1 MKNTKYIAVMMLS
14 CTSMPVFAMANGFY
28 MGLMFGPATNN
39 APSLQAQVPNP
50 PLLPNGKINTT
61 IANPRHNQFA
71 SSFYLGNQFNT
82 YAGIEGGFTFFSSI
96 NYDTRDVQTYGGT
109 TQRVRDIY
117 LVGKGIFPFSDTGF
131 SIYGKAGVAA
141 SYLTMGGALN
151 PTYKPN
157 AQPPKLSGSTT
168 YKHKFSPT
176 FAIGASYDINQSWQT
191 ELSYNSVQVGD
202 NIGSV
207 SFFALGLSYHFTDK
221 YCGQFLC
228 DD

>member
-1 MKNTKYIAVMMLS
+1 MKNRIWKYIAILTVIGMA
-14 CTSMPVFAMANGFY
+14 VHANAMGNGFY

-39 APSLQAQVPNP
+39 APSLQAQVPEP
-50 PLLPNGKINTT
+50 PLLPNGKIHTT

-71 SSFYLGNQFNT
+71 SSFYMGNQFNR
-82 YAGIEGGFTFFSSI
+82 YAAIEGGFTFFSSI
-96 NYDTRDVQTYGGT
+96 NYDTRDVQTFGGT

-117 LVGKGIFPFSDTGF
+117 LVGKGIFPISETGF
-131 SIYGKAGVAA
+131 SIYGKLGIAA
-141 SYLTMGGALN
+141 SYLTTGGALN
-151 PTYKPN
+151 PTYKP
-157 AQPPKLSGSTT
+157 PKLSGSTI
-168 YKHKFSPT
+168 YKNKYSPT
-176 FAIGASYDINQSWQT
+176 FGIGASYDINQSWQT

-207 SFFALGLSYHFTDK
+207 SFFAIGLSYHFTDK